1 MDKSDIIEALKTS
14 IVDVEFIKKDGTV
27 RLMTCT
33 LREDS
38 LPKQEPK
45 NIDEILSDLAFPL
58 KEKPK
63 NEESIAVFDTIN
75 QGWRSFRWD
84 SLISVNGVIFDPV
97 WADEDVPEYFIV

>member
-33 LREDS
+33 LQEDS

-45 NIDEILSDLAFPL
+45 SIDEILSDIAFPL
-58 KEKPK
+58 
-63 NEESIAVFDTIN
+63 
-75 QGWRSFRWD
+75 
-84 SLISVNGVIFDPV
+84 
-97 WADEDVPEYFIV
+97 

>member
-14 IVDVEFIKKDGTV
+14 IVDVEFVKKDGTV

-33 LREDS
+33 LKEAS

-45 NIDEILSDLAFPL
+45 SIDETLRDMAD
-58 KEKPK
+58 KNEKPK

-75 QGWRSFRWD
+75 QGWRSFRWS
-84 SLISVNGVIFDPV
+84 SLKKINGIEVSVG
-97 WADEDVPEYFIV
+97 

>member
-14 IVDVEFIKKDGTV
+14 IVDVEFVKKDGTV

-33 LREDS
+33 LQEAS

-45 NIDEILSDLAFPL
+45 SIDESLREMTD
-58 KEKPK
+58 KNEKPK

-84 SLISVNGVIFDPV
+84 SLISVNGVIWDPV
-97 WADEDVPEYFIV
+97 NPDEDISEYFLV

>member
-45 NIDEILSDLAFPL
+45 NIDESLRDLAD
-58 KEKPK
+58 KNEKPK
-63 NEESIAVFDTIN
+63 NEESIAVFDTVN

-84 SLISVNGVIFDPV
+84 SLISVNGVIWDPV
-97 WADEDVPEYFIV
+97 YADEDVPEYFIV